1 MGLLLPVTAQTVQA
15 PVQSG
20 RSLDGYRNM
29 APIVV
34 VKDQLPAEATAYEQ
48 ALNALHADDKSRAQ
62 TIFEQLLS
70 LNGQHERA
78 FLYFL
83 VGDKLAQDRFQ
94 RFVQLLQAGRM
105 DQQFG
110 SGANSSGSTSL
121 VSKPSTTAVLSAAVE
136 TGALTQSSNGGPETT
151 FRGNAV
157 GIGRMF
163 FGEEPFPFCPPKQ
176 ISCDSPFVKA
186 LNGLNFSISVDN
198 NGQKTTTVP
207 ISGSATP
214 PPAGSMPPAVPSS
227 VDLASNSTRVSA
239 WSLRYGFYNHRNPN
253 DQKYRAAY
261 DQALRDGSAELVS
274 AAGALLEKFR
284 TLNALETSAAY
295 QKWLKDATAH
305 MVALGPGTDDSRLAD
320 QLSSQLNDLKVILRG
335 INPDFENEA
344 IQALESLDVYF
355 STRQQMLATIKGGGN
370 MFTFE
375 YTNNAPLNSPRTSDF
390 RLIFAWQPAPRVMLT
405 LNGAGTIYN
414 TLPTGVTVG
423 RWRDAQVAGQ
433 VDIAMGQLGTVTTPI
448 VSAAGYFQ
456 YMHDPALITIGTGD
470 LAPNTNIQLP
480 GNAVTLLGVRGNIA
494 IGQVKLTFPLRN
506 SGVSIPLAVTWA
518 NRSDLLPSNG
528 VDVTAHFGLSFNMD
542 GLLSTT
548 K

>member
-1 MGLLLPVTAQTVQA
+1 
-15 PVQSG
+15 
-20 RSLDGYRNM
+20 
-29 APIVV
+29 
-34 VKDQLPAEATAYEQ
+34 
-48 ALNALHADDKSRAQ
+48 
-62 TIFEQLLS
+62 
-70 LNGQHERA
+70 
-78 FLYFL
+78 
-83 VGDKLAQDRFQ
+83 
-94 RFVQLLQAGRM
+94 
-105 DQQFG
+105 
-110 SGANSSGSTSL
+110 
-121 VSKPSTTAVLSAAVE
+121 
-136 TGALTQSSNGGPETT
+136 
-151 FRGNAV
+151 
-157 GIGRMF
+157 
-163 FGEEPFPFCPPKQ
+163 
-176 ISCDSPFVKA
+176 
-186 LNGLNFSISVDN
+186 
-198 NGQKTTTVP
+198 
-207 ISGSATP
+207 
-214 PPAGSMPPAVPSS
+214 
-227 VDLASNSTRVSA
+227 
-239 WSLRYGFYNHRNPN
+239 
-253 DQKYRAAY
+253 
-261 DQALRDGSAELVS
+261 
-274 AAGALLEKFR
+274 
-284 TLNALETSAAY
+284 
-295 QKWLKDATAH
+295 

-320 QLSSQLNDLKVILRG
+320 QLSSQLNDLKVILKG
-335 INPDFENEA
+335 INPNFEDQA

-456 YMHDPALITIGTGD
+456 YMHDPALITIGPGD